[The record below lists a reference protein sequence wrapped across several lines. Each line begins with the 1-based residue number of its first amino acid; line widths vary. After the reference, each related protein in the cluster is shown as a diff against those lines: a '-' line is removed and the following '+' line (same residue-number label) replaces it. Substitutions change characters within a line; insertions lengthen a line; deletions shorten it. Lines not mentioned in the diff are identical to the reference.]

1 MSDPTDS
8 LLPDSTHP
16 DSATAVHNVMHRYA
30 LAIDTKDWDALGDV
44 FADEVVADFRS
55 FGAKEVYRGAGS
67 GWVKQVS
74 ATISGMD
81 ATQHLMGN
89 HLYRISDD
97 RAVGTTYIQAR
108 HVCRNDWGGD
118 VYTVGGHYDVQMA
131 RVGGEW
137 RISEYV
143 INCTWH
149 EGDRHVL
156 KAANRNRTS

>member
-1 MSDPTDS
+1 MSDRADDTI
-8 LLPDSTHP
+8 
-16 DSATAVHNVMHRYA
+16 AVHSIMHRYA
-30 LAIDTKDWDALGDV
+30 LAIDTKDWDALAAV

-55 FGAKEVYRGAGS
+55 FGAHEIFRGKSSEWVAQVGS
-67 GWVKQVS
+67 
-74 ATISGMD
+74 TISGMD

-89 HLYRISDD
+89 HLYEIGAD
-97 RAVGTTYIQAR
+97 RAEGTTYIQAR

-131 RVGGEW
+131 RVDGTW
-137 RISEYV
+137 KIAEYA

-156 KAANRNRTS
+156 KAAARRNRSS

>member
-1 MSDPTDS
+1 MSDRTD
-8 LLPDSTHP
+8 D
-16 DSATAVHNVMHRYA
+16 ATAVSNVMHRYA
-30 LAIDTKDWDALGDV
+30 LAIDTKNWEALGGV
-44 FADEVVADFRS
+44 FDDEVVADFTS

-67 GWVKQVS
+67 DWVTQVS

-89 HLYRISDD
+89 HLYEISDD

-118 VYTVGGHYDVQMA
+118 VYTVGGHYDVQMV
-131 RVGGEW
+131 RVNDEW
-137 RISEYV
+137 KISEYA

-156 KAANRNRTS
+156 KAANRRS